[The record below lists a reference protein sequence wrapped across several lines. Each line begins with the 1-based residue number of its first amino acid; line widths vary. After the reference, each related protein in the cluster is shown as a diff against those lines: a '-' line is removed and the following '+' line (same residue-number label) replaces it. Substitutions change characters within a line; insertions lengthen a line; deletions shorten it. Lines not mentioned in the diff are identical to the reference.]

1 LDLKASGLEVK
12 EKKQL
17 ELKDQGLEYL
27 LYPARTRLVKI
38 SD

>member
-1 LDLKASGLEVK
+1 LKASGLEVK

-17 ELKDQGLEYL
+17 ELKEEGLDYL
-27 LYPARTRLVKI
+27 LYPVRTRLVKI